1 MRRGTMSHIVHV
13 TGREILDSRGNPTVE
28 VEIFLESG
36 ARGRAA
42 VPSGASTGEHEA
54 IELRDGDPQRYLG
67 RGVLKAVRNVTT
79 HIGPKLIGMD
89 ALNQPSIDRIMIQL
103 DGTHNKGKLGANA
116 ILGTSLACAK
126 AAAEFLGVPLYR
138 YLGGIRGRTMPL
150 PQMNI
155 LNGGVHA
162 DNNLDIQEF
171 MILPVGASTFA
182 EALRM
187 GTETFHHL
195 KSVLKAGGYN
205 TAVGDEGGFAPD
217 LPSNDEAVQVILEA
231 IRKAGYQPGKDIS
244 MALDVAASQFFENGA
259 YGLKAGGSNPKSPGE
274 MVDLYEDW
282 VNRYPILSI
291 EDAMAEDDWEGW
303 KLLTERLGRRVQLV
317 GDDLFVTSTERLN
330 RGIEQ
335 GAANAILIKPNQVGT
350 LTETLETI
358 ERAHRANYACIIS
371 HRSGETEDTAIAD
384 LAVATN
390 AGQIKTGALSRGERI
405 AKYNRLLRIE
415 EELGEWGIF
424 PGMKCF
430 ESLAPRKR

>member
-1 MRRGTMSHIVHV
+1 MSHIVHV

-89 ALNQPSIDRIMIQL
+89 VLNQPSIDRIMIQL

-390 AGQIKTGALSRGERI
+390 AGQIKTGALSRSERI

>member
-1 MRRGTMSHIVHV
+1 MPHIVHV

-28 VEIFLESG
+28 VEVYLEGG
-36 ARGRAA
+36 ARGTAA

-54 IELRDGDPQRYLG
+54 IELRDGDPHRYLG
-67 RGVLKAVRNVTT
+67 RGVLKAVQNVNTR
-79 HIGPKLIGMD
+79 IGPKLIGLD
-89 ALNQPSIDRIMIQL
+89 VLDQSTIDQMMIQL
-103 DGTHNKGKLGANA
+103 DDTHNKGNLGANA

-126 AAAEFLGVPLYR
+126 AAAESLGVSLFR
-138 YLGGIRGRTMPL
+138 YLGGMSDHTMPL

-155 LNGGVHA
+155 LNGGAHA
-162 DNNLDIQEF
+162 DNNLDVQEF
-171 MILPVGASTFA
+171 MILPVGAGTFG

-187 GTETFHHL
+187 GAETFHHL
-195 KSVLKAGGYN
+195 KAVLKEGGHH

-217 LPSNDEAVQVILEA
+217 LPSNEGAIELILEA
-231 IRKAGYQPGKDIS
+231 IRRAGYQPGRDIYI
-244 MALDVAASQFFENGA
+244 ALDVAASQFFEGGT
-259 YGLKAGGSNPKSPGE
+259 YVLKAGAPSPKSPRE

-282 VNRYPILSI
+282 VKRYPLISI

-303 KLLTERLGRRVQLV
+303 KLLTERLGHRAQLV

-335 GAANAILIKPNQVGT
+335 GVANAILIKPNQVGT

-358 ERAHRANYACIIS
+358 ERAARAHYACIIS

-390 AGQIKTGALSRGERI
+390 AGQIKTGSLSRGERV

-415 EELGEWGIF
+415 EELGKEGTF
-424 PGMKCF
+424 TAMKCF
-430 ESLAPRKR
+430 DFMASRST

>member
-1 MRRGTMSHIVHV
+1 MPHIVHV
-13 TGREILDSRGNPTVE
+13 TGREILDSRGNPTIE
-28 VEIFLESG
+28 VEISLESG

-54 IELRDGDPQRYLG
+54 IELRDGDPRRYLG
-67 RGVLKAVRNVTT
+67 RGVLKAVRNVNT

-89 ALNQPSIDRIMIQL
+89 ALDQSSIDRIMIQL
-103 DGTHNKGKLGANA
+103 DGTRNRGKLGANA
-116 ILGTSLACAK
+116 ILGTSLACAE
-126 AAAEFLGVPLYR
+126 AAADFLGIPLYR

-195 KSVLKAGGYN
+195 KSVLKEGGYN

-217 LPSNDEAVQVILEA
+217 LPSNDEAVEVILEA
-231 IRKAGYQPGKDIS
+231 VRRAGYQPGMDIS
-244 MALDVAASQFFENGA
+244 IALDVAASQFFEKGT
-259 YGLKAGGSNPKSPGE
+259 YVLKAGGSTRKSPVE

-282 VNRYPILSI
+282 VNRYPLVSI

-303 KLLTERLGRRVQLV
+303 NLLTERLRRRVQLV
-317 GDDLFVTSTERLN
+317 GDDIFVTSTERLN

-335 GAANAILIKPNQVGT
+335 GIANAILVKPNQVGT

-358 ERAHRANYACIIS
+358 ESAHRANYACIIS

-390 AGQIKTGALSRGERI
+390 AGQIKTGALCRSERV
-405 AKYNRLLRIE
+405 AKYNRLLKIE
-415 EELGEWGIF
+415 QELAGWGTF
-424 PGMKCF
+424 PRMKCF
-430 ESLAPRKR
+430 DSLTAGKG

>member
-1 MRRGTMSHIVHV
+1 MPHIVQV

-28 VEIFLESG
+28 VEISLESG

-54 IELRDGDPQRYLG
+54 IELRDGDPHRYLG
-67 RGVLKAVRNVTT
+67 KGVLKAVQNVNA
-79 HIGPKLIGMD
+79 HIGLKLIGLDAMD
-89 ALNQPSIDRIMIQL
+89 QLSIDRMMIQL

-116 ILGTSLACAK
+116 ILGTSLACAG
-126 AAAEFLGVPLYR
+126 AAAEFLGVSLFR

-155 LNGGVHA
+155 LNGGAHA

-171 MILPVGASTFA
+171 MVLPVGASTFG

-195 KSVLKAGGYN
+195 KSVLKEGGYN

-217 LPSNDEAVQVILEA
+217 LPSNDEAVEVILKA
-231 IRKAGYQPGKDIS
+231 IRRAGYRPGRDIS
-244 MALDVAASQFFENGA
+244 MALDVAASQFFENGT
-259 YGLKAGGSNPKSPGE
+259 YVLKAGGSTSKSPRE

-282 VNRYPILSI
+282 VNRYPLLSI

-303 KLLTERLGRRVQLV
+303 NLLTERLGSRIQLV
-317 GDDLFVTSTERLN
+317 GDDLFVTSTERLT

-358 ERAHRANYACIIS
+358 ERAQRADYACIIS
-371 HRSGETEDTAIAD
+371 PRSGETEDTAIAD

-390 AGQIKTGALSRGERI
+390 AGQIKTGALSRSERI
-405 AKYNRLLRIE
+405 AKHNRLLRIE
-415 EELGEWGIF
+415 EELGEWGSF

-430 ESLAPRKR
+430 DSLAPRKS

>member
-1 MRRGTMSHIVHV
+1 MSRIVHV

-28 VEIFLESG
+28 VEISLEHG
-36 ARGRAA
+36 AWGRAS

-54 IELRDGDPQRYLG
+54 VELRDGDPHRYLG
-67 RGVLKAVRNVTT
+67 KGVLKAVQSVIT
-79 HIGPKLIGMD
+79 HIGPKLIGLD
-89 ALNQPSIDRIMIQL
+89 ALDQPSIDRMMIQL

-116 ILGTSLACAK
+116 ILGTSLACAE
-126 AAAEFLGVPLYR
+126 AAAEFLGVSLFR
-138 YLGGIRGRTMPL
+138 YLGGMRGHTMPL

-155 LNGGVHA
+155 LNGGAHA

-171 MILPVGASTFA
+171 MILPVGATTFA

-195 KSVLKAGGYN
+195 KSVLKEGGYN
-205 TAVGDEGGFAPD
+205 TAVGDEGGFAPN
-217 LPSNDEAVQVILEA
+217 LPSNDEAVEVIMGA
-231 IRKAGYQPGKDIS
+231 IRRAGYQPGRDIS
-244 MALDVAASQFFENGA
+244 MALDVAASQFFEKGTYA
-259 YGLKAGGSNPKSPGE
+259 LKAGGSSPKSSRE

-282 VNRYPILSI
+282 VNRYPLLSI

-303 KLLTERLGRRVQLV
+303 KLLTERLGRRIQLV

-358 ERAHRANYACIIS
+358 ERAERAQYACIIS

-390 AGQIKTGALSRGERI
+390 AGQIKTGAPSRSERI

-415 EELGEWGIF
+415 EELGEWGTF

-430 ESLAPRKR
+430 DSLASRKS

>member
-1 MRRGTMSHIVHV
+1 MSRILHV

-28 VEIFLESG
+28 VEVSLESG

-54 IELRDGDPQRYLG
+54 IELRDGDPHRYLG
-67 RGVLKAVRNVTT
+67 RGVLKAVRNVNTR
-79 HIGPKLIGMD
+79 IGPKLIGVD
-89 ALNQPSIDRIMIQL
+89 ALDQLAIDRIMIQL
-103 DGTHNKGKLGANA
+103 DGTKNKGNLGANA

-126 AAAEFLGVPLYR
+126 AAAEFLGVSPFR
-138 YLGGIRGRTMPL
+138 YLGGIRGHTIPL

-162 DNNLDIQEF
+162 DNNLDFQEY
-171 MILPVGASTFA
+171 MILPVGTSTFA

-187 GTETFHHL
+187 GAETFHHL
-195 KSVLKAGGYN
+195 KSVLKEGGYN

-217 LPSNDEAVQVILEA
+217 FPSNEEAVKVILEA
-231 IRKAGYQPGKDIS
+231 IRRAGYQPGRDIS
-244 MALDVAASQFFENGA
+244 IALDVAASQFFEKGT
-259 YGLKAGGSNPKSPGE
+259 YVLKTGGDAPKSPGE

-282 VNRYPILSI
+282 VNRYPLLSI

-303 KLLTERLGRRVQLV
+303 KLITERLGHRVQLV
-317 GDDLFVTSTERLN
+317 GDDLFVTSAERLN
-330 RGIEQ
+330 RGIDQ
-335 GAANAILIKPNQVGT
+335 GVANAILVKPNQVGT

-358 ERAHRANYACIIS
+358 ERAERARYACIIS

-390 AGQIKTGALSRGERI
+390 AGQIKTGSLSRSERI

-415 EELGEWGIF
+415 EELGEWRTF

-430 ESLAPRKR
+430 DSLSSGTI

>member
-1 MRRGTMSHIVHV
+1 MSRIVHV

-28 VEIFLESG
+28 VEISLESG
-36 ARGRAA
+36 ARGRAS

-54 IELRDGDPQRYLG
+54 VELRDGDPHRYLG
-67 RGVLKAVRNVTT
+67 KGVLKAVQNVNT
-79 HIGPKLIGMD
+79 HIGPKLIGLD
-89 ALNQPSIDRIMIQL
+89 ALDQPSIDRMMIQL
-103 DGTHNKGKLGANA
+103 DGTRNKGKLGANA
-116 ILGTSLACAK
+116 ILGTSLACAE
-126 AAAEFLGVPLYR
+126 AAAEFLGVSLFR
-138 YLGGIRGRTMPL
+138 YLGGMRGHTMPL

-171 MILPVGASTFA
+171 MILPVGATTFA

-195 KSVLKAGGYN
+195 KSVLKEGGYN

-217 LPSNDEAVQVILEA
+217 LPSNDEAVEVILEA
-231 IRKAGYQPGKDIS
+231 IRRAGYQSGRDIS
-244 MALDVAASQFFENGA
+244 MALDVAASQFFEKGTYA
-259 YGLKAGGSNPKSPGE
+259 LKAGGSSPKSPRE

-282 VNRYPILSI
+282 ANRYPLLSI

-303 KLLTERLGRRVQLV
+303 KLLTERLGRRIQLV
-317 GDDLFVTSTERLN
+317 GDDIFVTSTERLN

-358 ERAHRANYACIIS
+358 ERAERAQYTCIIS

-390 AGQIKTGALSRGERI
+390 AGQIKTGALSRSERI

-415 EELGEWGIF
+415 EELGEWGTF

-430 ESLAPRKR
+430 DSLALRKV

>member
-1 MRRGTMSHIVHV
+1 MSQIVHV

-28 VEIFLESG
+28 VEISLESG

-54 IELRDGDPQRYLG
+54 IELRDGDPHRYLG
-67 RGVLKAVRNVTT
+67 KGVSKAVQNVNT
-79 HIGPKLIGMD
+79 HIGPKLIGLD
-89 ALNQPSIDRIMIQL
+89 ALDQASIDRIMIQL
-103 DGTHNKGKLGANA
+103 DGTPNKGKLGANA
-116 ILGTSLACAK
+116 MLGISLACAV
-126 AAAEFLGVPLYR
+126 AAAEFLGISLFR
-138 YLGGIRGRTMPL
+138 YLGGVRGHTMPL

-155 LNGGVHA
+155 LNGGAHA

-171 MILPVGASTFA
+171 MILPVGAKTFA

-187 GTETFHHL
+187 GAETFYQL
-195 KSVLKAGGYN
+195 RSVLKEGGYN

-217 LPSNDEAVQVILEA
+217 LSSNNEAVEVILEA
-231 IRKAGYQPGKDIS
+231 IRRAEYQPGRDIS
-244 MALDVAASQFFENGA
+244 LALDVAASQFFEEGT
-259 YGLKAGGSNPKSPGE
+259 YVLKAGGSTPKSPQG

-282 VNRYPILSI
+282 VNRYPLLSI

-303 KLLTERLGRRVQLV
+303 KLLTERLGGRVQLV

-350 LTETLETI
+350 LTETLEAI
-358 ERAHRANYACIIS
+358 ERAEEAHYACIIS

-390 AGQIKTGALSRGERI
+390 AGQIKTGALSRSERI

-430 ESLAPRKR
+430 DSLAPRKS

>member
-1 MRRGTMSHIVHV
+1 MSHIVHV

-89 ALNQPSIDRIMIQL
+89 VLNQPSIDRIMIQL